1 MVGPD
6 GRVAPMIQ
14 HGNRRLTVLDE
25 QAKLDSSTPELAGT
39 FSPWTTDGTSAITI
53 GSFSPSVRGAFI
65 AAGAIVGQV
74 KSTLSKFT
82 ASFRGTASYA
92 QAHSQ
97 VQLIQLSG
105 KLDRTTNLVGILDT
119 DT

>member
-1 MVGPD
+1 M
-6 GRVAPMIQ
+6 
-14 HGNRRLTVLDE
+14 DE